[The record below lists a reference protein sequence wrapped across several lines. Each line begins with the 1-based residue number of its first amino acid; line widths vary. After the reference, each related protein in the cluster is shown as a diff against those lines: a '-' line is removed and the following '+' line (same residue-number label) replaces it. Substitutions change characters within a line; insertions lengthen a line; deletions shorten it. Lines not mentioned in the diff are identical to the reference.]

1 MTRLQKTRETLHDL
15 LKALPVIKQRG
26 SAEAVKR
33 HLQLIAHCQHRYDQL
48 VEIARSEN
56 QLNPSES

>member
-1 MTRLQKTRETLHDL
+1 MTRLQKTRQTLHEL
-15 LKALPVIKQRG
+15 FKSLPVIQQRG

-48 VEIARSEN
+48 VELARAEN
-56 QLNPSES
+56 QLDTAKP